1 MRLFV
6 TYAHE
11 NLTKVRE
18 LVELLTAGGHTVWF
32 DNQLLPG
39 QDWKLELGDAIA
51 RCDAFVYALTKDAV
65 ISEWC
70 EWEFATAVRLKKAVV
85 PVLFEADVVVPLSL
99 QSLQYA
105 DFRQGAT
112 ALATAKLIGALA
124 SMQKIPVDH
133 SPPIPADPKGIPS
146 RAWKHFGHWTD
157 AIVAPAYQ
165 PQDDAEEIRG
175 KFAAN
180 LMRGWEGVGG
190 RITLTNQRLLFE
202 AHKVNLQPEPLAI
215 PLSDISDVTPSNMM
229 GGILPNSIIV
239 HCRSGRQF
247 RFVLWGRKR
256 IIAMI
261 ERELAS

>member
-39 QDWKLELGDAIA
+39 QDWKLELGDAIG
-51 RCDAFVYALTKDAV
+51 
-65 ISEWC
+65 